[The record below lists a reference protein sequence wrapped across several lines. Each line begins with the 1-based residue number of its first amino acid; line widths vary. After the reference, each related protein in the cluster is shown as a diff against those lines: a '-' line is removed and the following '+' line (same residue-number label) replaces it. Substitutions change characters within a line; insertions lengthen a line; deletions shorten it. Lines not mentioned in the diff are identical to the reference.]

1 MTERSTRNASS
12 TASTSSAPQKLTGV
26 AVPRAAAKKPASA
39 AKSAAKAAAAA
50 SVREALAERPR
61 RVALGDTGGSQKPQ
75 RIRKNTVSQ
84 AVAARQ
90 AGQLAAVSDILSRPD
105 SSKPQKAESL
115 RAILEGSAPDDAKAI
130 RQLLRGEAKA
140 SRRTAATDAVDPN
153 EQLNK
158 DWRSG
163 AYPYKNLLS
172 RKVYEAQK
180 YLLQVEL
187 LKLQAWAKDT
197 GQRIVI
203 LFEGRDAAG
212 KGGTIKRMMEHL
224 NPRGARVV
232 ALEKPSEVERG
243 QWYFQRYVQ
252 HLPTAGEIVLFDRSW
267 YNRAGVEK
275 VMGFCTEE
283 EYQEF
288 MRQTPQFERQLVRS
302 GVHLIKFW
310 FSVSREE
317 QRRRFKERKAHPLK
331 QWKLSPIDLAS
342 LDKWEDYTK
351 AKEAMFFETDT
362 ADSPW
367 TVIKSDCK
375 KRARLNAMRYL
386 LQKLPYTNKDPKN
399 LGALDSLIVGRAH
412 VVYERGERPGGAIL

>member
-1 MTERSTRNASS
+1 MTERSSRGPNS
-12 TASTSSAPQKLTGV
+12 TTTTNASTSGKAVTSPSA
-26 AVPRAAAKKPASA
+26 AVPKR
-39 AKSAAKAAAAA
+39 
-50 SVREALAERPR
+50 AERPR
-61 RVALGDTGGSQKPQ
+61 RVALGDTTGSGKPQ
-75 RIRKNTVSQ
+75 TIRKKTVAQVVS
-84 AVAARQ
+84 ARQ
-90 AGQLAAVSDILSRPD
+90 AGQLAAVSDILSRPET
-105 SSKPQKAESL
+105 SKAEKAESL

-130 RQLLRGEAKA
+130 RQLLRGEARA
-140 SRRTAATDAVDPN
+140 SKRNAAADEVDPN

-187 LKLQAWAKDT
+187 LKLQAWAKET

-275 VMGFCTEE
+275 VMGFCTED

-342 LDKWEDYTK
+342 LDKWDDYTK

-399 LGALDSLIVGRAH
+399 LGSLDSLIVGRAH

>member
-1 MTERSTRNASS
+1 MTERSSRTASS
-12 TASTSSAPQKLTGV
+12 SATATTPQNRTERKSARGGPTPKT
-26 AVPRAAAKKPASA
+26 AAAAKTA
-39 AKSAAKAAAAA
+39 AQAAAAEN
-50 SVREALAERPR
+50 VRAKIAEGPR
-61 RVALGDTGGSQKPQ
+61 RVSLGDTSGSQKPQ
-75 RIRKNTVSQ
+75 SIRKTTVSQ
-84 AVAARQ
+84 TVAARQ
-90 AGQLAAVSDILSRPD
+90 AGQLAAVNDILSRAD
-105 SSKPQKAESL
+105 TSKADKAESL
-115 RAILEGSAPDDAKAI
+115 RAILEGSSPDDAKAI

-140 SRRTAATDAVDPN
+140 SKRNSVEAVDPN

-172 RKVYEAQK
+172 RKVYETQK
-180 YLLQVEL
+180 YQLQVEL
-187 LKLQAWAKDT
+187 LKLQAWAKET

-275 VMGFCTEE
+275 VMGFCSEE

-317 QRRRFKERKAHPLK
+317 QRRRFTERKAHPLK

-386 LQKLPYTNKDPKN
+386 LQKLPYTNKDTKN
-399 LGALDSLIVGRAH
+399 LGTLDSLIVGRAH

>member
-1 MTERSTRNASS
+1 MTERSSRTASS
-12 TASTSSAPQKLTGV
+12 SATATTPQNRTERKSARGGPTPKT
-26 AVPRAAAKKPASA
+26 AAAAKTA
-39 AKSAAKAAAAA
+39 AQAAAAEN
-50 SVREALAERPR
+50 VRAKIAERPR
-61 RVALGDTGGSQKPQ
+61 RVSLGDTSGSQKPQ
-75 RIRKNTVSQ
+75 SIRKTTVSQ
-84 AVAARQ
+84 TVAARQ
-90 AGQLAAVSDILSRPD
+90 AGQLAAVNDILSRAD
-105 SSKPQKAESL
+105 TSKADKAESL
-115 RAILEGSAPDDAKAI
+115 RAILEGSSPDDAKAI

-140 SRRTAATDAVDPN
+140 SKRNSVEAVDPN

-172 RKVYEAQK
+172 RKVYETQK
-180 YLLQVEL
+180 YQLQVEL
-187 LKLQAWAKDT
+187 LKLQAWAKET

-275 VMGFCTEE
+275 VMGFCSEE

-317 QRRRFKERKAHPLK
+317 QRRRFTERKAHPLK

-386 LQKLPYTNKDPKN
+386 LQKLPYTNKDTKN
-399 LGALDSLIVGRAH
+399 LGTLDSLIVGRAH